1 MGTGQQQLARC
12 IFVGLGG
19 RTLHGSEE
27 AFQGAGNAGVGIG
40 QHAVERC
47 NLIEVRRRIAVERRG
62 GTQLAFQVTV
72 VDPAYIGQGGA
83 GTDEH
88 VAVLLRAIGPLHV
101 LLARI
106 TSDIGVGNVV
116 TRGVQA
122 RLTGAEPRHSDVDQ
136 TRHGSNL
143 IVA

>member
-1 MGTGQQQLARC
+1 MHGREKALQRGGNASVGTGKQ
-12 IFVGLGG
+12 
-19 RTLHGSEE
+19 
-27 AFQGAGNAGVGIG
+27 
-40 QHAVERC
+40 AVDRRH
-47 NLIEVRRRIAVERRG
+47 LIKVRRRIAVQRSG

-72 VDPAYIGQGGA
+72 VYPAHIGQGGA
-83 GTDEH
+83 GADEH
-88 VAVLLRAIGPLHV
+88 VAILLRAIGPLHV

-122 RLTGAEPRHSDVDQ
+122 RLTGAEPRHPDVDQ